1 MAVAALGEAFA
12 AILGLAFGGP
22 AAPVLIPALS
32 PFTTRWMERA
42 AAEWTRKSEVVADAA
57 LEASG
62 LSDPEEFCDI
72 LYGDPE
78 LIALAQKI
86 VWAASISGNSR
97 KLQTLGA
104 FLGGA
109 VASRGDRLDETQLLV
124 SALADIE
131 ASHAVVLDI
140 LTRPAPDD
148 EKYSRKHAEDIEA
161 ARAKAANP
169 SSFTIPPHR
178 DGGEVM
184 AYEPGA
190 WLPEQIQEH
199 LPMAPGF
206 VFACL
211 SVLTRHSLAAT
222 LATYEGG
229 TRFKITDFG
238 RALVEVMNQVTGRT
252 ERDPNPEPSDP

>member
-1 MAVAALGEAFA
+1 
-12 AILGLAFGGP
+12 
-22 AAPVLIPALS
+22 
-32 PFTTRWMERA
+32 MERA

-62 LSDPEEFCDI
+62 LSDPKEFCDI

-78 LIALAQKI
+78 LIALTQKI

-97 KLQTLGA
+97 KLRTLGA

-109 VASRGDRLDETQLLV
+109 VVSHGDRLDETQLLV

-131 ASHAVVLDI
+131 EPHTVVLDI

-148 EKYSRKHAEDIEA
+148 EKYGRKHAEDVEA
-161 ARAKAANP
+161 AHAKAANP
-169 SSFTIPPHR
+169 SSFRIPPHR

-190 WLPEQIQEH
+190 WLPEQIQEQ

-206 VFACL
+206 VLACL
-211 SVLTRHSLAAT
+211 SVLTRHNLATT
-222 LATYEGG
+222 LATYGG
-229 TRFKITDFG
+229 GARFKITDFG
-238 RALVEVMNQVTGRT
+238 RAMVEVMNQATGRT
-252 ERDPNPEPSDP
+252 ERGPNPEPSDP